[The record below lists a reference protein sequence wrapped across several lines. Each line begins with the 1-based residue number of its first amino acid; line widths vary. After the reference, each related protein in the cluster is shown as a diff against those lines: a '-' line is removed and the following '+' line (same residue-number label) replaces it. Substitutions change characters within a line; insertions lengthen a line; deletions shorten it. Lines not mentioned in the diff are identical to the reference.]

1 MAGLLPWPWLRRGG
15 HVSICARGVE
25 DLEDAAAEI
34 RSQTGRKVLPV
45 RADMT
50 NLDDNRHLVSTPVAE
65 LGGVDVLVN
74 NAVNS
79 VAASFM
85 ELADKDWLN
94 H

>member
-1 MAGLLPWPWLRRGG
+1 
-15 HVSICARGVE
+15 
-25 DLEDAAAEI
+25 
-34 RSQTGRKVLPV
+34 
-45 RADMT
+45 MT